1 MRNVLEELK
10 KSHRR
15 KQNPTILGIREHIFT
30 GRSALP
36 FNGCASHVGVQKEL
50 CSRNVLILIL

>member
-15 KQNPTILGIREHIFT
+15 KQNPTILGVREHIFT

-36 FNGCASHVGVQKEL
+36 LMVGLTRVSMQENYVVEQ
-50 CSRNVLILIL
+50 S